1 MLYIV
6 AMIDLNKIRSLSVL
20 EETKAILTDFL
31 NHDRQSLLAVYEAN
45 DDGEEDLEADYEAA
59 QELLA
64 KVERR
69 MKSLG
74 NHLLRATKNAQV
86 ETHVQKM
93 EPAPSSP

>member
-1 MLYIV
+1 
-6 AMIDLNKIRSLSVL
+6 
-20 EETKAILTDFL
+20 
-31 NHDRQSLLAVYEAN
+31 
-45 DDGEEDLEADYEAA
+45 LEADYEAA